1 MLDKIPPELFTIV
14 RKNLSYE
21 NLQNINNVIMIDAT
35 DKDMFVNS
43 ELFYQ
48 NNLHL
53 QKTLEIFDITSDE
66 FYLIVKDSALDSN
79 NIYDILVAIN
89 GNHISNKNKYD
100 YNLKINYNKTEY
112 SHIKNTITILKIVM
126 MTMEYHVSNDFII
139 NNPYHYTSI
148 NITSILLHYF
158 YHIVKN
164 AYEVVKDIE
173 RNSFRFKLMMFECP
187 WYKSDINLYHVFLLY
202 LLNIKVISSQNNVSI
217 YELCKKNTNS
227 KMSGTKKNTEF
238 VSALLKMFQDANYTI
253 QLHQMINSE

>member
-79 NIYDILVAIN
+79 NIYYILVA
-89 GNHISNKNKYD
+89 
-100 YNLKINYNKTEY
+100 L
-112 SHIKNTITILKIVM
+112 
-126 MTMEYHVSNDFII
+126 
-139 NNPYHYTSI
+139 SI
-148 NITSILLHYF
+148 NSVQSL
-158 YHIVKN
+158 
-164 AYEVVKDIE
+164 
-173 RNSFRFKLMMFECP
+173 
-187 WYKSDINLYHVFLLY
+187 
-202 LLNIKVISSQNNVSI
+202 
-217 YELCKKNTNS
+217 
-227 KMSGTKKNTEF
+227 
-238 VSALLKMFQDANYTI
+238 
-253 QLHQMINSE
+253 